1 MVTELSLQ
9 LQEIYRILF
18 SGSNTGN
25 ASSSF
30 VFNVIPPSNE
40 AVLARMIRIR
50 MTFQVQVTGASN
62 SNAAAYNV
70 FNTPYCGFASFPI
83 NSCFA
88 TLSLSINNASTMIR
102 SSQVLKDLLR
112 YDDPKKLIRGT
123 LSESPCAMDNKRL

>member
-1 MVTELSLQ
+1 VSPTN
-9 LQEIYRILF
+9 IAYYTIPAV
-18 SGSNTGN
+18 GSNTGN

-50 MTFQVQVTGASN
+50 MTFQVQV
-62 SNAAAYNV
+62 
-70 FNTPYCGFASFPI
+70 
-83 NSCFA
+83 
-88 TLSLSINNASTMIR
+88 
-102 SSQVLKDLLR
+102 LKDLLR

>member
-62 SNAAAYNV
+62 ATAAAYN
-70 FNTPYCGFASFPI
+70 
-83 NSCFA
+83 
-88 TLSLSINNASTMIR
+88 
-102 SSQVLKDLLR
+102 VLKDLLR

-123 LSESPCAMDNKRL
+123 LSESP